1 MKRVC
6 LGMLALMALSWVPAW
21 SQTEKLPAHAKV
33 VRLEAFPDRVELVG
47 PFAYRQL
54 LITAHLDNG
63 DTLDAT
69 RMVRYEAP
77 ANVVK
82 ISPLGQVSSVG
93 DGAAEI
99 HVQLSGQSVRIPVS
113 VRGVRDKYQVSFV
126 QDVMPVLSKLGC
138 NAGTC
143 HGAAKGKNG
152 FKLSLRGYDPIF
164 DHLALT
170 DDVEARRFNR
180 AAPERSLMLM
190 KPAGAVPHVG
200 GVLMQPG
207 DRYYELLKL
216 WIAEGVPLDK
226 NAPRV
231 VSIEIFPKNAILPL
245 PGMKQQTVV
254 LARYSDGKVRDVTA
268 EAFIES
274 SNTEIMTTDKDGL
287 VTAVRRGEAA
297 ILARYE
303 GAYTST
309 LYFVMGDRSG
319 FAWQDVP
326 EYNRIDTLVYNKLKR
341 FKIQPSDVCTDEEFI
356 RRIYLDLTGLP
367 PTAEEVKKFLADSR
381 PSRTKRDE
389 LVDKLVGSPD
399 YVEHWT
405 NKWADLLQCN
415 RKYLG
420 DRGAAAYREWIRKAI
435 AENTPYDKFAYT
447 ILTATGS
454 TLDNPPAAYFKIHRE
469 PGDLVETTTH
479 LFLGIRFNCN
489 KCHDHPFE
497 RWTMDNYYELA
508 AYFAQ
513 VRRQEDPRFK
523 GQRIGGTAV
532 EGATP
537 LVEVIADGNG
547 GEIKNERS
555 GQTAIPKFPF
565 VVDIQLPKEASRREQ
580 LARWLTSPKNPYF
593 ARSYVNRMWSYLTGV
608 GLIEPVDD
616 IRAGNPPTN
625 PELLEYLTDEFIR
638 SGFNTQHLVKLICK
652 SRVYQ
657 HSVKTNRWNQDDET
671 NYSHAIARRLPAEV
685 LFDAIH
691 RVVGA
696 KSRIPGMPEGAR
708 AAQLLDSNVAVP
720 GGFLE
725 IFGKPPRESPCE
737 CERSNDLLLGAVL
750 NMINGPVI
758 AEAIRDPNNA
768 IAKLVASEQ
777 DDAKVVEELFLM
789 ILNRR
794 PTPRELEAGI
804 RALHAPQN
812 DFERLSNERARLEK
826 ALADSEARLPQ
837 RVLEWEKQQTIWYAA
852 EILDVRAESGVR
864 FLRQPDGSMLVEGPK
879 TKNDVY
885 FIRLRVPTSQV
896 TAVQLEVLPH
906 DSLPGKGPGRAA
918 NGNFVLTE
926 FRLLH
931 FSDNAVEA
939 GWAALLG
946 SPAANTAKIQ
956 RLTLQRPQADFS
968 QNGFPVQNALDNRDD
983 TGWAVGNEFG
993 KPHRAS
999 FELKETLTGVSEL
1012 TVVLEMKHPQ
1022 ILEHTIGRFRF
1033 WITPSPAPVKLTGPP
1048 EKIVDILRIAP
1059 DKRTQQQKDELLRYY
1074 RSLDEELQRLSRELA
1089 EIGTPGSIRLL
1100 GAQDIAWALINSNEF
1115 LFNH

>member
-1 MKRVC
+1 MRRKLVGLLSLWLVG
-6 LGMLALMALSWVPAW
+6 LGPVW
-21 SQTEKLPAHAKV
+21 SQTETLPAGAQV
-33 VRLEAFPDRVELVG
+33 IRLEAFPERIELEG

-54 LITAHLDNG
+54 LITAHLASG

-69 RMVRYEAP
+69 RMVRYEVSAP
-77 ANVVK
+77 LVR
-82 ISPLGQVSSVG
+82 ITPLGQVDPVA
-93 DGAAEI
+93 DGAGEI
-99 HVQLSGQSVRIPVS
+99 TAHLGSQTVRIPVQ
-113 VRGVRDKYQVSFV
+113 VRGKKERYPVSFV

-190 KPAGAVPHVG
+190 KPAGAVPHAG

-207 DRYYELLKL
+207 DRYYEMLKL
-216 WIAEGVPLDK
+216 WIAQGVPLDK

-231 VSIEIFPKNAILPL
+231 VSIEVFPKNAILPL

-254 LARYSDGKVRDVTA
+254 LARYSDGRVRDVTA

-274 SNTEIMTTDKDGL
+274 SNTEILTADKNGV
-287 VTAVRRGEAA
+287 VTALRRGEAA

-303 GAYTST
+303 GAYTSS

-319 FAWQDVP
+319 FVWQEVP
-326 EYNRIDTLVYNKLKR
+326 EYNFIDTLVYNKLKR

-356 RRIYLDLTGLP
+356 RRVYLDLTGVP
-367 PTAEEVKKFLADSR
+367 PSSDDVKQFLADSR
-381 PSRTKRDE
+381 PSRSKRE
-389 LVDKLVGSPD
+389 ALVDKLVGSPD

-420 DRGAAAYREWIRKAI
+420 DRGAAAYREWIRKSV
-435 AENTPYDKFAYT
+435 AENMPYDRFVYT
-447 ILTATGS
+447 ILTASGS
-454 TLDNPPAAYFKIHRE
+454 TLDNPPAAYFKIHRD
-469 PGDLVETTTH
+469 PSALVEATTH

-513 VRRQEDPRFK
+513 VQRQEDERFK

-537 LVEVIADGNG
+537 LVEVISDAKG

-555 GQTAIPKFPF
+555 GQTAIPRFPF
-565 VVDIQLPKEASRREQ
+565 PVEIELPKDAPRREQ

-593 ARSYVNRMWSYLTGV
+593 ARSYVNRIWSYLTGV

-625 PELLEYLTDEFIR
+625 PELLERLTEEFIR
-638 SGFNTQHLVKLICK
+638 SGFNTQHLIKLICK

-671 NYSHAIARRLPAEV
+671 NYSHALARRLPAEV

-691 RVVGA
+691 KAVGA
-696 KSRIPGMPEGAR
+696 TPHLPGLPAGAR
-708 AAQLLDSNVAVP
+708 AAQLLDSNVPLP

-737 CERSNDLLLGAVL
+737 CERSSDLLLGAVL

-758 AEAIRDPNNA
+758 GEAIRDPNNR
-768 IAKLVASEQ
+768 IAKLVASEK

-794 PTPRELEAGI
+794 PTPRELEEGI
-804 RALHAPQN
+804 RVLNAPQN
-812 DFERLSNERARLEK
+812 DFERLARERQRLEK

-837 RVLEWEKQQTIWYAA
+837 RALEWEKQQTVWHRA
-852 EILDVRAESGVR
+852 EILEARATSQVK
-864 FLRQPDGSMLVEGPK
+864 FVRQPDGSVLVEGPNA
-879 TKNDVY
+879 KNDVY
-885 FIRLRVPTSQV
+885 YVRVAVPTSQV

-906 DSLPGKGPGRAA
+906 DSLPNKGPGRAS

-926 FRLLH
+926 FRVLRPR
-931 FSDNAVEA
+931 STVTSAE
-939 GWAALLG
+939 WTALLG
-946 SPAANTAKIQ
+946 STANTGKLE
-956 RLTLQRPQADFS
+956 RLALHRPQADYS

-983 TGWAVGNEFG
+983 TGWAIADQLGRA
-993 KPHRAS
+993 HQAS
-999 FELKETLTGVSEL
+999 FELRDTLTDVGEL
-1012 TVVLEMKHPQ
+1012 ILVLEMKHPQ
-1022 ILEHTIGRFRF
+1022 IAEHTIGHFRI
-1033 WITPSPAPVKLTGPP
+1033 WVTPSLAPVKLSGPP
-1048 EKIVDILRIAP
+1048 ERIANILRVP
-1059 DKRTQQQKDELLRYY
+1059 LEKRTQQQKDELLRYY
-1074 RSLDEELQRLSRELA
+1074 RGLDEELQRLHRELA
-1089 EIGTPGSIRLL
+1089 EIGLPISIRFL

>member
-1 MKRVC
+1 MSRKACAFVISW
-6 LGMLALMALSWVPAW
+6 LMVALPGW
-21 SQTEKLPAHAKV
+21 SQSEKLPPGAQV
-33 VRLEAFPDRVELVG
+33 TRLEAFPDRVELVG
-47 PFAYRQL
+47 PFSYRQL
-54 LITAHLDNG
+54 LVTAHLSNG
-63 DTLDAT
+63 ETLDAT
-69 RMVRYEAP
+69 RMVNYQAP
-77 ANVVK
+77 ANLVQ
-82 ISPLGQVSSVG
+82 ISPLGQVTPVA
-93 DGAAEI
+93 DGAGEI
-99 HVQLSGQSVRIPVS
+99 RATLANQTLTIPVL
-113 VRGVRDKYQVSFV
+113 VRGTRENYSVSFV
-126 QDVMPVLSKLGC
+126 QDVMPILSKLGC

-207 DRYYELLKL
+207 DRYYELIKR
-216 WIAEGVPLDK
+216 WIAQGVPLDK

-231 VSIEIFPKNAILPL
+231 VGLEIVPKNAILPL
-245 PGMKQQTVV
+245 PGMKQQVVV

-268 EAFIES
+268 EAFVES
-274 SNTEIMTTDKDGL
+274 SNTEILTADKNGL

-303 GAYTST
+303 GAYAST

-326 EYNRIDTLVYNKLKR
+326 EYNFIDTLVYAKLKR
-341 FKIQPSDVCTDEEFI
+341 FKIQPSEVCTDEEFI
-356 RRIYLDLTGLP
+356 RRVYLDLTGLP
-367 PTAEEVKKFLADSR
+367 PTVEEVKQFLADSR
-381 PSRTKRDE
+381 PSRIKREE
-389 LVDKLVGSPD
+389 LVDRLVGSPD

-435 AENTPYDKFAYT
+435 AENMPYDKFAYAL
-447 ILTATGS
+447 LTGSGS
-454 TLDNPPAAYFKIHRE
+454 TLDNPPAAYYKIHRE
-469 PGDLVETTTH
+469 PGDLVEATTH

-513 VRRQEDPRFK
+513 VQRQEDPRFK

-532 EGATP
+532 QGATP
-537 LVEVIADGNG
+537 LVEIIADAKG

-555 GQTAIPKFPF
+555 GQTAVPKFPF
-565 VVDIQLPKEASRREQ
+565 PVEVEIPKDAPRREQ

-625 PELLEYLTDEFIR
+625 PELLERLTEEFIR
-638 SGFNTQHLVKLICK
+638 SGFNTQHLIKLICK

-691 RVVGA
+691 RAVGA
-696 KSRIPGMPEGAR
+696 PSRIPGMPVGAR
-708 AAQLLDSNVAVP
+708 AAQLLDSSVPIP

-758 AEAIRDPNNA
+758 SEAIRDPNNR
-768 IAKLVASEQ
+768 IAKLVASEK
-777 DDAKVVEELFLM
+777 DDARVVEELFLM

-804 RALHAPQN
+804 QALNAPRN
-812 DFERLSNERARLEK
+812 DFERLARERERLEK
-826 ALADSEARLPQ
+826 ALAESEARLPQ
-837 RVLEWEKQQTIWYAA
+837 RALEWEKQQTIWHAA
-852 EILDVRAESGVR
+852 EILEARAQSGAKFV
-864 FLRQPDGSMLVEGPK
+864 RQPDGSMLVEGPSA
-879 TKNDVY
+879 KNDVY
-885 FIRLRVPTSQV
+885 YVRVRVPTSQV

-906 DSLPGKGPGRAA
+906 DSLPGKGPGRAP

-926 FRLLH
+926 FRVLKPGDKH
-931 FSDNAVEA
+931 EA
-939 GWAALLG
+939 SVAGLLG
-946 SPAANTAKIQ
+946 SIAAEAVGWQ
-956 RLTLQRPQADFS
+956 ALPLHRPQADFS
-968 QNGFPVQNALDNRDD
+968 QNGFPVQNALDKRDD
-983 TGWAVGNEFG
+983 TGWAIGNEFG

-999 FELKETLTGVSEL
+999 FEFRDTQTGTTEL
-1012 TVVLEMKHPQ
+1012 LLVLEMKHPQ
-1022 ILEHTIGRFRF
+1022 IANHTIGRFR
-1033 WITPSPAPVKLTGPP
+1033 IYTTASLAPVKLTGPP
-1048 EKIVDILRIAP
+1048 EKIASILRLP
-1059 DKRTQQQKDELLRYY
+1059 PEKRSEDQKKELLNYY
-1074 RSLDEELQRLSRELA
+1074 RGLDEELQRLNRELA
-1089 EIGTPGSIRLL
+1089 EIGTPGSVRLL

>member
-1 MKRVC
+1 
-6 LGMLALMALSWVPAW
+6 MALLLLASTLPSWG
-21 SQTEKLPAHAKV
+21 QTEKLPTGAQV
-33 VRLEAFPDRVELVG
+33 IRLEAFPDRIELVG
-47 PFAYRQL
+47 PFAYRQVL
-54 LITAHLDNG
+54 VTAHLANG
-63 DTLDAT
+63 ETLDAT

-77 ANVVK
+77 ANLVK
-82 ISPLGQVSSVG
+82 ISPLGQVEAVG
-93 DGAAEI
+93 DGTGEVL
-99 HVQLSGQSVRIPVS
+99 VQLGNQSLRIPLS
-113 VRGVRDKYQVSFV
+113 VRGVRDKYSVSFV

-200 GVLMQPG
+200 GVLIQPG
-207 DRYYELLKL
+207 DRYYEMLKL
-216 WIAEGVPLDK
+216 WISQGVPLDK

-231 VSIEIFPKNAILPL
+231 VGIEIFPKNAIIPL
-245 PGMKQQTVV
+245 PGMRQQTVV
-254 LARYSDGKVRDVTA
+254 LARYSDGKIRDVTA
-268 EAFIES
+268 EAFVES
-274 SNTEIMTTDKDGL
+274 SNTEILTTDKTGL

-297 ILARYE
+297 VLARYE

-319 FAWQDVP
+319 FAWQEVP
-326 EYNRIDTLVYNKLKR
+326 EYNFIDTLVYNKLKR

-356 RRIYLDLTGLP
+356 RRLYLDLTGLP
-367 PTAEEVKKFLADSR
+367 PTADEVKKFLADPR
-381 PSRTKRDE
+381 PSQVKREE

-399 YVEHWT
+399 YVEYWT

-435 AENTPYDKFAYT
+435 AENMPYDKFAYT

-454 TLDNPPAAYFKIHRE
+454 TLDNPPAAYFKIHRDPSE
-469 PGDLVETTTH
+469 LVETTTH

-513 VRRQEDPRFK
+513 VQRQEDPRFK

-532 EGATP
+532 QGAVP
-537 LVEVIADGNG
+537 LVEIISDAKG
-547 GEIKNERS
+547 GDIKNERS
-555 GQTAIPKFPF
+555 GQTAVPKFPF
-565 VVDIQLPKEASRREQ
+565 PVAIELPKDAPRREQ
-580 LARWLTSPKNPYF
+580 LARWLTSAKNPYF
-593 ARSYVNRMWSYLTGV
+593 ARSYVNRLWSYLTGV

-625 PELLEYLTDEFIR
+625 PELLERLTDEFVR
-638 SGFNTQHLVKLICK
+638 SGFNTQHLIRLICK

-657 HSVKTNRWNQDDET
+657 HSVKTNRWNQDDES

-685 LFDAIH
+685 IFDAIH
-691 RVVGA
+691 RAVGA
-696 KSRIPGMPEGAR
+696 TPQIPGMPAGAR
-708 AAQLLDSNVAVP
+708 AVQLLDSNVPIP

-750 NMINGPVI
+750 NLINGPVI
-758 AEAIRDPNNA
+758 SEAIRDPNNR
-768 IAKLVASEQ
+768 IAKLVASET

-794 PTPRELEAGI
+794 PTSRELEAGI
-804 RALHAPQN
+804 RALNAPQS
-812 DFERLSNERARLEK
+812 DFERLARERARLEK
-826 ALADSEARLPQ
+826 ALADSESRLPQ
-837 RVLEWEKQQTIWYAA
+837 RAVEWEKQQTIWYAA
-852 EILDVRAESGVR
+852 DIVEARAQSDMK

-879 TKNDVY
+879 SKNDVY
-885 FIRLRVPTSQV
+885 YVRLRVPTSQV

-926 FRLLH
+926 FRLLRPS
-931 FSDNAVEA
+931 SDPINLPWTAI
-939 GWAALLG
+939 LG
-946 SPAANTAKIQ
+946 SAGANVAKLD
-956 RLTLQRPQADFS
+956 RLALHRPQADFS
-968 QNGFPVQNALDNRDD
+968 QNGFPVQNTLDNRDD
-983 TGWAVGNEFG
+983 TGWAIGNEFG
-993 KPHRAS
+993 RPHRAS
-999 FELKETLTGVSEL
+999 FELRDTLTGTAEL
-1012 TVVLEMKHPQ
+1012 LVVLEMKHPQ
-1022 ILEHTIGRFRF
+1022 LADHTIGRFRI
-1033 WITPSPAPVKLTGPP
+1033 WITPSPAPVKLNGPP
-1048 EKIVDILRIAP
+1048 EKIASILRLP
-1059 DKRTQQQKDELLRYY
+1059 PEKRSQQQKDELLRYY
-1074 RSLDEELQRLSRELA
+1074 RGLDEELQRLNRELA
-1089 EIGTPGSIRLL
+1089 EVGTPGSVRLL

>member
-1 MKRVC
+1 MRRMVMAWIVC
-6 LGMLALMALSWVPAW
+6 WLSMVVPAW
-21 SQTEKLPAHAKV
+21 GQSEKLPGGANIA
-33 VRLEAFPDRVELVG
+33 RLEAYPERVELVG

-54 LITAHLDNG
+54 LITAHLTSG
-63 DTLDAT
+63 ETLDAT

-77 ANVVK
+77 ANLVR
-82 ISPLGQVSSVG
+82 ISPLGQVVPVG
-93 DGAAEI
+93 DGVGEI
-99 HVQLSGQSVRIPVS
+99 TAQLNGQTVRLPLS
-113 VRGVRDKYQVSFV
+113 VRGVKEKYQVSFV

-200 GVLMQPG
+200 GVLLQPG
-207 DRYYELLKL
+207 DRYYEMLKL
-216 WIAEGVPLDK
+216 WIAEGVPLDR

-231 VSIEIFPKNAILPL
+231 VSIEIYPKNAILPL

-254 LARYSDGKVRDVTA
+254 LARYSDGKIRDVTA
-268 EAFIES
+268 EAFVES
-274 SNTEIMTTDKDGL
+274 SNTEILTTDKHGI

-319 FAWQDVP
+319 FTWHDVP
-326 EYNRIDTLVYNKLKR
+326 EYNFIDTLVYNKLKR

-356 RRIYLDLTGLP
+356 RRVYLDLTGVP
-367 PTAEEVKKFLADSR
+367 PTADEVRQFLADSR
-381 PSRTKRDE
+381 PSRTKREE
-389 LVDKLVGSPD
+389 LIDKLVGSPD

-435 AENTPYDKFAYT
+435 ADNMPYDKFAYS
-447 ILTATGS
+447 ILTASGS
-454 TLDNPPAAYFKIHRE
+454 TLDNPPAAYFKIHRD

-513 VRRQEDPRFK
+513 VQRQEDARFK

-537 LVEVIADGNG
+537 LVEVITDAKSGD
-547 GEIKNERS
+547 IRNERS
-555 GQTAIPKFPF
+555 GQTAVARFPF
-565 VVDIQLPKEASRREQ
+565 SVDVEFPKEAPRREL

-593 ARSYVNRMWSYLTGV
+593 ARSYVNRMWSYLTGI

-625 PELLEYLTDEFIR
+625 PELLERLTDEFIR
-638 SGFNTQHLVKLICK
+638 SGFNTQHLIRLICK

-657 HSVKTNRWNQDDET
+657 HSIKTNRWNQDDET

-691 RVVGA
+691 KAVGA
-696 KSRIPGMPEGAR
+696 TPHIPGLPAGAR
-708 AAQLLDSNVAVP
+708 AAQLLDSNVPVP

-758 AEAIRDPNNA
+758 GEAIRDPNNR
-768 IAKLVASEQ
+768 IARLVASEK

-794 PTPRELEAGI
+794 PTPRELQEGL
-804 RALHAPQN
+804 RALHAPQS
-812 DFERLSNERARLEK
+812 DFERLSRERNRLEK
-826 ALADSEARLPQ
+826 ALAESEARLPQ
-837 RVLEWEKQQTIWYAA
+837 RALEWEKQQTIWYRA
-852 EILDVRAESGVR
+852 EILDARAQSNVK
-864 FLRQPDGSMLVEGPK
+864 LVRQPDGSMLVEGPK
-879 TKNDVY
+879 SKDDVY
-885 FIRLRVPTSQV
+885 FVRIAVPTSQV

-906 DSLPGKGPGRAA
+906 DLLPNKGPGRAP
-918 NGNFVLTE
+918 NGNFVLSE
-926 FRLLH
+926 FRVLRP
-931 FSDNAVEA
+931 SSAASEAV
-939 GWAALLG
+939 WTALLG
-946 SPAANTAKIQ
+946 GPANTGKLE
-956 RLTLQRPQADFS
+956 RLALHRPQADYS
-968 QNGFPVQNALDNRDD
+968 QNGFPVQNALDHRDD
-983 TGWAVGNEFG
+983 TGWAIGDQFSRA
-993 KPHRAS
+993 HQAS
-999 FELKETLTGVSEL
+999 FELKDTLTGTGEL
-1012 TVVLEMKHPQ
+1012 VVVLEMKHPQ
-1022 ILEHTIGRFRF
+1022 IPEHTIGRFRI
-1033 WITPSPAPVKLTGPP
+1033 WVTPSLAPVKLAGPP
-1048 EKIVDILRIAP
+1048 EKIADILRVP
-1059 DKRTQQQKDELLRYY
+1059 LEKRTQQQKDEILRYY
-1074 RSLDEELQRLSRELA
+1074 RGLDEELQRLHRELA
-1089 EIGTPGSIRLL
+1089 EIGSPMSVRFL